1 MNETMGKIL
10 IFVTGAA
17 IGSAVTWKLVKTKY
31 EQIAQAEIESV
42 KEVYSAA
49 SRKAEEKEVPANN
62 IVIDLDIPDE
72 QGNKCAGA
80 HLHYIPEEK
89 IEKPKMS
96 NEKPDIKEYAKLLK
110 NEGYS
115 IDYSGKSKKSSEE
128 PVKEYPEDRP
138 YSIKP
143 EDYGEFTDYE
153 EIELLYYADGY
164 LADDMDCLVDDIDG
178 TVGFDFAD
186 YIGEY
191 EDDVA
196 YIRNDKLKCDYC
208 IDISLKKY
216 KDVISDDYPIG
227 VEEE

>member
-1 MNETMGKIL
+1 MKETMEKIL

-49 SRKAEEKEVPANN
+49 SRKAEEKEDKN
-62 IVIDLDIPDE
+62 DE
-72 QGNKCAGA
+72 SE
-80 HLHYIPEEK
+80 PEPEAVEDAQVK
-89 IEKPKMS
+89 YT

-227 VEEE
+227 VEKE

>member
-1 MNETMGKIL
+1 MKDTLSKL
-10 IFVTGAA
+10 VIFVAGAA

-31 EQIAQAEIESV
+31 EQIAKAEIESV
-42 KEVYSAA
+42 KEVYSVK
-49 SRKAEEKEVPANN
+49 SEKAEAKKNDPEPEPEVVKSDAPQA
-62 IVIDLDIPDE
+62 
-72 QGNKCAGA
+72 K
-80 HLHYIPEEK
+80 Y
-89 IEKPKMS
+89 S
-96 NEKPDIKEYAKLLK
+96 NEKPDIREYAQLIK

-115 IDYSGKSKKSSEE
+115 VDYSEKSKKSTEE
-128 PVKEYPEDRP
+128 PAKVDPEDRP

-143 EDYGEFTDYE
+143 NEYGEFTDYE
-153 EIELLYYADGY
+153 EVELMYYADGY

-208 IDISLKKY
+208 IDISLKRF
-216 KDVISDDYPIG
+216 KDIVSDDYPLG